1 MNKAGSINFRCDMEL
16 KRSIEALA
24 KASGVKASEY
34 MVGVLT
40 AAVEQSLLVTQH
52 TTWNV
57 APSKHLPARTK
68 KRA

>member
-1 MNKAGSINFRCDMEL
+1 MNKAGAINFRCDMEL

-24 KASGVKASEY
+24 KTSGVKASEY

-57 APSKHLPARTK
+57 TPSKAQTLATRR
-68 KRA
+68 RA

>member
-1 MNKAGSINFRCDMEL
+1 MGL

-24 KASGVKASEY
+24 KASGIRASDY

-40 AAVEQSLLVTQH
+40 AAVEQSILVTQH

-57 APSKHLPARTK
+57 APSKELPAPTK